1 MAMDTTG
8 ESAALMLM
16 PSPDMATTAADTA
29 DTDTV
34 DTTGESAVLMLS
46 PPLMPS
52 PPLLLRPMPS
62 QDTATTVMV
71 DTTVT
76 DTATA
81 THTPATDTPTT
92 TESAALMPS
101 PDMAMADTVD
111 TDTAATATAAATA
124 TVTATATTV
133 KPQLT
138 TFRCNS
144 GTSVQL
150 FTQSVLPTQG
160 CVSFKTNS
168 NAKTTP
174 QRILICNLSHFFSRK
189 YIIISKTKKKKKK
202 KVLCFE
208 TSP

>member
-1 MAMDTTG
+1 MDTTG

-29 DTDTV
+29 VDTDTADTDTAV

-92 TESAALMPS
+92 TESAAL
-101 PDMAMADTVD
+101 
-111 TDTAATATAAATA
+111 
-124 TVTATATTV
+124 
-133 KPQLT
+133 
-138 TFRCNS
+138 
-144 GTSVQL
+144 
-150 FTQSVLPTQG
+150 
-160 CVSFKTNS
+160 
-168 NAKTTP
+168 
-174 QRILICNLSHFFSRK
+174 
-189 YIIISKTKKKKKK
+189 
-202 KVLCFE
+202 
-208 TSP
+208 